1 MNLKI
6 YLLLLFPLF
15 SLAACSKYPPFEKN
29 DWGELELH
37 GKVKTLKKTKYIYHY
52 NKEEDV
58 LKKIDT
64 LVSIYHFNEKGF
76 LVKKITDKGTSTY
89 SFPKKGV
96 IQRIFIPNDPTEE
109 TKNRLHFYNE
119 KGDFTHTKDAI
130 TGELKGT
137 TYEYIY
143 DNQNRIIQE
152 TSYGTA
158 SIELPRERNSYSY
171 DTNGNIETQ
180 KIYKWSL
187 FNEEEDGWYLK
198 WMWHHKYN
206 NKRHPTVLET
216 YNAKGENVLNARYE
230 YRYDFNG
237 NYTRKTCYIC
247 NVEANKEHLDE
258 IEEREIT
265 YY

>member
-1 MNLKI
+1 MKKI
-6 YLLLLFPLF
+6 LWFCMLLFVSTLV
-15 SLAACSKYPPFEKN
+15 AQET
-29 DWGELELH
+29 ELH
-37 GKVKTLKKTKYIYHY
+37 GHVYSVQNNKPMANVHILNLNKVR
-52 NKEEDV
+52 
-58 LKKIDT
+58 
-64 LVSIYHFNEKGF
+64 
-76 LVKKITDKGTSTY
+76 GTT
-89 SFPKKGV
+89 
-96 IQRIFIPNDPTEE
+96 T
-109 TKNRLHFYNE
+109 NE

-187 FNEEEDGWYLK
+187 FNDEEDGWYLK
-198 WMWHHKYN
+198 WVWHHKYN